1 MISFA
6 SIAVMIGGIAL
17 ICVLVIC
24 LMLYYKFKYHT
35 KITTFLIG
43 AATFIL
49 FALVLE
55 QLMHVLVLFKSPVGD
70 KIQNNIWLYALYG
83 GLAAGVFEETGRLI
97 AMKFLLKK
105 KHGKPH
111 TALMYGAGHGGI
123 EALLVGGL
131 SLVSNLIYSF
141 LINAGQEQMLLS
153 QVPAEQQE
161 TVQASF
167 NQLKAASPALS
178 AAILAERV
186 TAVTLHIALS
196 VLVWTAVVKKK
207 PPMYLLA
214 ICLHFLLDATA
225 VLFKDKVP
233 IAVLELLLFVTSVLA
248 ALLAYAVWKK
258 HLAGGPQETVPEETV
273 IAEETL
279 SE

>member
-1 MISFA
+1 MISNA

-17 ICVLVIC
+17 ICVMVIC

-70 KIQNNIWLYALYG
+70 TIQNNIWLYALYG

-105 KHGKPH
+105 EHRKPH

-123 EALLVGGL
+123 EALLLGGL
-131 SLVSNLIYSF
+131 SLLSNLIYSF
-141 LINAGQEQMLLS
+141 MINAGQEQMLLS
-153 QVPAEQQE
+153 QIPAEQLE
-161 TVQASF
+161 TVQESF
-167 NQLKAASPALS
+167 KQLKEASPALF
-178 AAILAERV
+178 AAIPAERV
-186 TAVTLHIALS
+186 SAVTLHIALS

-207 PPMYLLA
+207 PTMYMLA
-214 ICLHFLLDATA
+214 ILLHFLLDAVA
-225 VLFKDKVP
+225 VLLKDKIP
-233 IAVLELLLFVTSVLA
+233 IAALELLLFVISVLT

-258 HLAGGPQETVPEETV
+258 HLAGGQQEAVPEGTAIQV
-273 IAEETL
+273 PPTD
-279 SE
+279 S